1 MKYPIERYLDIYS
14 EREIGMAQKII
25 VSERWKL
32 SVRDWLKTAAL
43 TVGTP
48 MLYEVQKVVLKAVN
62 DGTFEVK
69 INWIGVLMIGVSAGL
84 TYLIKQLTGSPK
96 VTTVYDTNAKAASVA
111 EDIKK

>member
-1 MKYPIERYLDIYS
+1 
-14 EREIGMAQKII
+14 MAKNVI

-48 MLYEVQKVVLKAVN
+48 MLYEVQKVVLAAIN
-62 DGTFEVK
+62 DGTFELN
-69 INWIGVLMIGVSAGL
+69 INWKAVLMIGLSAGV
-84 TYLIKQLTGSPK
+84 TYALKQLTGSPK
-96 VTTVYDTNAKAASVA
+96 VTTVYDTNAKATEVA